1 MIGQGRLFED
11 MSKVAGGAM
20 GALSGLRGE
29 VETMIKARVE
39 KVATEMGLARQ
50 DELDAALAMASKARA
65 AEEAMADRLAALEE
79 KVGELEAK
87 LAMKARS
94 KPKDAAGNDGA
105 AQS

>member
-11 MSKVAGGAM
+11 MSKVVGGAM
-20 GALSGLRGE
+20 GSLSGLRGE

-50 DELDAALAMASKARA
+50 DELDAALAMASKARD
-65 AEEAMADRLAALEE
+65 AEEAMADRLAVLEE

-87 LAMKARS
+87 LAMKARAKS
-94 KPKDAAGNDGA
+94 KDSADKDGA
-105 AQS
+105 A

>member
-39 KVATEMGLARQ
+39 KVASEMGLARQ
-50 DELDAALAMASKARA
+50 DEVDAALAMASKARE
-65 AEEAMADRLAALEE
+65 AEESMADRLAALEE

-87 LAMKARS
+87 LAA
-94 KPKDAAGNDGA
+94 KPKRKAEDSQGKDGA
-105 AQS
+105 E

>member
-50 DELDAALAMASKARA
+50 DELDAALAMASKARD

-87 LAMKARS
+87 LATKARAKS
-94 KPKDAAGNDGA
+94 KDGAGNDGA
-105 AQS
+105 A